1 MPEIVYLVQMN
12 NKEKLFKDL
21 IYALT
26 LSGKIFGTFMA
37 GGILGFYLD
46 DILSTRPL
54 MTLVFLILAF
64 IEVMRI
70 LLKGGQSWMKS

>member
-26 LSGKIFGTFMA
+26 LLGKIFGTFMA
-37 GGILGFYLD
+37 GVILGLYLD

-70 LLKGGQSWMKS
+70 LLKGGQS

>member
-1 MPEIVYLVQMN
+1 
-12 NKEKLFKDL
+12 
-21 IYALT
+21 
-26 LSGKIFGTFMA
+26 MA
-37 GGILGFYLD
+37 GVILGLYLD

-70 LLKGGQSWMKS
+70 LLKGGQS

>member
-1 MPEIVYLVQMN
+1 MPEIVCLVQMN

-26 LSGKIFGTFMA
+26 LSGNIFGTFMA
-37 GGILGFYLD
+37 GVILGLYLD

-70 LLKGGQSWMKS
+70 LLKGGKS

>member
-1 MPEIVYLVQMN
+1 MLEIVYLVQMN

-26 LSGKIFGTFMA
+26 LSGKIFGTFMV
-37 GGILGFYLD
+37 GVILGLYLD

-70 LLKGGQSWMKS
+70 LLKGGKS

>member
-26 LSGKIFGTFMA
+26 LSRKIFGTFMA
-37 GGILGFYLD
+37 GVILGLYLD

-70 LLKGGQSWMKS
+70 LLKGGQS

>member
-37 GGILGFYLD
+37 GVILGLYLD
-46 DILSTRPL
+46 VILSTRPL

-70 LLKGGQSWMKS
+70 LLKGGQS

>member
-1 MPEIVYLVQMN
+1 
-12 NKEKLFKDL
+12 
-21 IYALT
+21 LT

-37 GGILGFYLD
+37 GVILGLYLD

-70 LLKGGQSWMKS
+70 LLKGGQS

>member
-12 NKEKLFKDL
+12 NKEKLFKYL

-26 LSGKIFGTFMA
+26 LSVKIFGTFMA
-37 GGILGFYLD
+37 GVILGLYLD

-70 LLKGGQSWMKS
+70 LLKGGQS

>member
-21 IYALT
+21 IYALA

-37 GGILGFYLD
+37 GVILGLYLD

-70 LLKGGQSWMKS
+70 LLKGGQS

>member
-1 MPEIVYLVQMN
+1 
-12 NKEKLFKDL
+12 
-21 IYALT
+21 
-26 LSGKIFGTFMA
+26 
-37 GGILGFYLD
+37 LD

-70 LLKGGQSWMKS
+70 LLKGGQS

>member
-26 LSGKIFGTFMA
+26 LSGKIFGTFMT
-37 GGILGFYLD
+37 GVILGLYLD

-70 LLKGGQSWMKS
+70 LLKGGKS

>member
-1 MPEIVYLVQMN
+1 MANIQRNIEIY
-12 NKEKLFKDL
+12 
-21 IYALT
+21 T

-37 GGILGFYLD
+37 GVILGLYLD

-70 LLKGGQSWMKS
+70 LLKGGQS

>member
-26 LSGKIFGTFMA
+26 LSGKIFGTFMV
-37 GGILGFYLD
+37 GVILGLYLD

-70 LLKGGQSWMKS
+70 LLKGGQS

>member
-1 MPEIVYLVQMN
+1 MLEIVYLVQMN

-26 LSGKIFGTFMA
+26 LSGKIFGTFMV
-37 GGILGFYLD
+37 GVILGLYLD

-70 LLKGGQSWMKS
+70 LLKGGQS

>member
-26 LSGKIFGTFMA
+26 LSGKIVGTFMA
-37 GGILGFYLD
+37 GVILGLYLD

-70 LLKGGQSWMKS
+70 LLKGGKS